1 MPQDFLNRNLTARP
15 FREQAGAERPRDE
28 FLRVGGG
35 QAEHAQHLSGH
46 RVGPLRGIKVGVLFQ
61 ELEETEQRCPGRALH
76 AAEVRRV
83 PLDAE
88 VRATIDHGN
97 ATALFPRLKER
108 RGA

>member
-1 MPQDFLNRNLTARP
+1 MR
-15 FREQAGAERPRDE
+15 
-28 FLRVGGG
+28 
-35 QAEHAQHLSGH
+35 
-46 RVGPLRGIKVGVLFQ
+46 Q
-61 ELEETEQRCPGRALH
+61 EYDD
-76 AAEVRRV
+76 V